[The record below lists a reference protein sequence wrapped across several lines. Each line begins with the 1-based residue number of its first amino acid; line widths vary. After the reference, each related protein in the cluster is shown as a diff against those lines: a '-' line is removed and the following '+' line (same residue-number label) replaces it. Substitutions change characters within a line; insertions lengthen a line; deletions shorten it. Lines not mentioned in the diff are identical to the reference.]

1 MSVVTRRRAAAAAA
15 AAAADA
21 AGQQQQEQQQQQQQ
35 QQQQRQP
42 VVDMPD
48 LLDFSSLL
56 ANQAAMQ
63 DFDLRPL
70 LASTLASEE
79 LPTFLDNTGLFFDSC
94 RGLLQDAFG
103 TAATQEAREE
113 EAENMRQ
120 YDKEMKKVKKA
131 KKFFDVTARKMDYK
145 TPKAFRRGRV
155 KKFRI
160 KNDLRVVAAQE
171 EARRLKA
178 VLTLLLEQQYYTKV
192 VDQTSRLANLTAYI
206 LKKCGGAKAWEEL
219 KCLGFT

>member
-1 MSVVTRRRAAAAAA
+1 
-15 AAAADA
+15 
-21 AGQQQQEQQQQQQQ
+21 
-35 QQQQRQP
+35 
-42 VVDMPD
+42 
-48 LLDFSSLL
+48 
-56 ANQAAMQ
+56 
-63 DFDLRPL
+63 
-70 LASTLASEE
+70 
-79 LPTFLDNTGLFFDSC
+79 
-94 RGLLQDAFG
+94 
-103 TAATQEAREE
+103 
-113 EAENMRQ
+113 
-120 YDKEMKKVKKA
+120 
-131 KKFFDVTARKMDYK
+131 MDYK